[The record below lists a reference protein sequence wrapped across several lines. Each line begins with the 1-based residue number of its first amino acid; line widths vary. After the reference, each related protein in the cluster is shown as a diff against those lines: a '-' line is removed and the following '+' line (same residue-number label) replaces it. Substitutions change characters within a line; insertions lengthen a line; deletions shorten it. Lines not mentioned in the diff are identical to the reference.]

1 MPFSPAMAMG
11 RHRIGW
17 PGHRFFTANSRFRP
31 IGPEDRMSGRMK
43 SPFAVRQTFGKNTTK
58 LSKQSP
64 FLLCSKIF
72 RICRFELNHCNR
84 YIFKYDTKQC
94 KCWHHY

>member
-1 MPFSPAMAMG
+1 MPFAPAMAMG

-17 PGHRFFTANSRFRP
+17 PGHRFSLPQIAVFRS
-31 IGPEDRMSGRMK
+31 IGSEDRMAGRMK
-43 SPFAVRQTFGKNTTK
+43 SHFAVRQAFGKNTTK

-72 RICRFELNHCNR
+72 RICRFKLNYRNR
-84 YIFKYDTKQC
+84 DIF
-94 KCWHHY
+94 